1 MKLMRRPHF
10 ILRSNTYRDAILYL
24 IGFDSLGQLKLFDFG
39 LAKRL
44 DTVQKNKENEEN
56 YLLTGNTG
64 SLRYMA
70 PEVARDEPYNLTADA
85 YSFGILFWQI
95 CSLTTPYVGLNQT
108 THAAQVV
115 QRGLRPKP
123 DKSWPYSWT
132 SIMLSAWDAN
142 PSRRPNIS
150 EIVQQLQVSIEDM
163 SIEDNVIPSRAS
175 EIRAKKK
182 RKKVSRENRILDVDT
197 RMTDTTSPSGLKVQR
212 NTSEVV

>member
-1 MKLMRRPHF
+1 M
-10 ILRSNTYRDAILYL
+10 
-24 IGFDSLGQLKLFDFG
+24 
-39 LAKRL
+39 
-44 DTVQKNKENEEN
+44 QKDKQNEEN

-70 PEVARDEPYNLTADA
+70 PEVARDEPYNMTADT
-85 YSFGILFWQI
+85 YSFGILFWQV
-95 CSLTTPYVGLNQT
+95 CSLITPYVGLNQT
-108 THAAQVV
+108 THAEQVV
-115 QRGLRPKP
+115 QRGIRPKP

-132 SIMLSAWDAN
+132 SLMNSAWDAN
-142 PSRRPNIS
+142 PSRRPNMN

-197 RMTDTTSPSGLKVQR
+197 RINGATS
-212 NTSEVV
+212 NTSEIV

>member
-1 MKLMRRPHF
+1 M
-10 ILRSNTYRDAILYL
+10 SSSSYRISYGAVNSLL

-44 DTVQKNKENEEN
+44 DTVQKDRENAEN

-70 PEVARDEPYNLTADA
+70 PEVARDEPYNMTADA

-95 CSLTTPYVGLNQT
+95 CSLTTPYVGLNQA
-108 THAAQVV
+108 THAEQVV
-115 QRGLRPKP
+115 QRGVRPKP
-123 DKSWPYSWT
+123 DKSWPNSWT
-132 SIMLSAWDAN
+132 ILMSSAWDAI
-142 PSRRPNIS
+142 PSRRLSMN

-197 RMTDTTSPSGLKVQR
+197 RITDTTSANSLKVQR
-212 NTSEVV
+212 DNSELV

>member
-1 MKLMRRPHF
+1 
-10 ILRSNTYRDAILYL
+10 
-24 IGFDSLGQLKLFDFG
+24 LGKLKLFDFG

-44 DTVQKNKENEEN
+44 DTVQKDEGNVEN

-70 PEVARDEPYNLTADA
+70 PEVARDEPYNMSADS

-95 CSLTTPYVGLNQT
+95 CSLTTPYVGLNQQ
-108 THAAQVV
+108 THAQQVV

-132 SIMLSAWDAN
+132 TLMTSAWDTN
-142 PSRRPNIS
+142 PSRRPNMN
-150 EIVQQLQVSIEDM
+150 EILQKLQTSIDDM
-163 SIEDNVIPSRAS
+163 SFEDNVIPSRAS

-182 RKKVSRENRILDVDT
+182 RKKVTRENRILDVDT
-197 RMTDTTSPSGLKVQR
+197 RITDTASTSGLNAHR
-212 NTSEVV
+212 GTSEII